1 MHSFTKIALQK
12 IAEGEDE
19 IVGGLVGSELN
30 EAEQLAHDKGL
41 LGSTGDWLKGKYH
54 ALKDAITGGTE
65 KAVQLAKDHPNAAVA
80 AAAAG
85 VGGKVGATLWGLH
98 TLKKARGTTNRAI
111 SGLEEAASK
120 IHALKGAN
128 KKLGL
133 LAAIGIPG
141 SAAATY
147 FATRDSGKKKRK

>member
-12 IAEGEDE
+12 VAEGEDE
-19 IVGGLVGSELN
+19 VLGGLVGSEFN
-30 EAEQLAHDKGL
+30 EAEQLANNKGL
-41 LGSTGDWLKGKYH
+41 LGSTGDWLRERYH
-54 ALKDAITGGTE
+54 ALKDAISGGSE
-65 KAVQLAKDHPNAAVA
+65 KAVQLVKDHPGAAGA
-80 AAAAG
+80 TAAAG

-98 TLKKARGTTNRAI
+98 TLKKARSTANRAVG
-111 SGLEEAASK
+111 GLEEAASK
-120 IHALKGAN
+120 IHALKRAN

-133 LAAIGIPG
+133 MAAIGIPG